1 MERDVQESL
10 FLQSQNRLA
19 LQVACVA
26 GAAVSWGSPPP
37 LPQSWCLWLSL
48 RQLHTYTQNIQNTH
62 TYSMCAVIGCT
73 GGRNCSAAS
82 TPCCLPPVRAVAYIL
97 ALGEKKRAHA
107 ADCVNLWELEGNGGK
122 EEGKEWENQK
132 GCLYRK
138 ELKGEE
144 RKQSRQSRCCGPV
157 YEYMVRSQ
165 WPILFLHPGQTT
177 NHKNS
182 LTHIVLSMTET
193 EELFTSTKSLLWPQD
208 CVMKPRESWVQAG
221 VSPQM
226 WSEQR
231 VLNICCCCLIVSQSI
246 RQDVPGFL
254 NVRAA
259 GDLSFKVSPLSC

>member
-1 MERDVQESL
+1 MLRTVWICESWKEMEGRRKAKNE
-10 FLQSQNRLA
+10 RTRK
-19 LQVACVA
+19 
-26 GAAVSWGSPPP
+26 AV
-37 LPQSWCLWLSL
+37 
-48 RQLHTYTQNIQNTH
+48 
-62 TYSMCAVIGCT
+62 CT
-73 GGRNCSAAS
+73 GRNW
-82 TPCCLPPVRAVAYIL
+82 R
-97 ALGEKKRAHA
+97 GEK
-107 ADCVNLWELEGNGGK
+107 
-122 EEGKEWENQK
+122 
-132 GCLYRK
+132 
-138 ELKGEE
+138 

-246 RQDVPGFL
+246 RQDVLGFL